1 MMDGPMGS
9 DWCGFQYDYNR
20 YDLLY
25 VAGTAG
31 FTPRDVNRMRQIVG
45 YYSQTAWT
53 PAPKTYYCGF
63 TIRFGVLQEFY
74 PSSFISNAVT
84 LHFTGVNN
92 KGQIVG
98 GFTDA
103 ENRSHGFIATPQT

>member
-1 MMDGPMGS
+1 MLPGPPDSRLATSTGRAATGLQVANS
-9 DWCGFQYDYNR
+9 PGPSSGDI
-20 YDLLY
+20 LL
-25 VAGTAG
+25 
-31 FTPRDVNRMRQIVG
+31 
-45 YYSQTAWT
+45 
-53 PAPKTYYCGF
+53 GF

-98 GFTDA
+98 GFTD